1 MLLTVG
7 SQGLLKDVVPT
18 VRKLVE
24 LPWVTDNE
32 LMGELYQSCD
42 VFLMPSTGES
52 FGMMAI
58 EAMASAKPVICL
70 ADTAVEEV
78 SRAPELGIAVP
89 EGDAEAMAAAMRR
102 LMGSPEECRRRGEK
116 SREYA
121 EAEYDFDIY
130 VERHLALYREIA
142 ERHRKEKGQ

>member
-1 MLLTVG
+1 
-7 SQGLLKDVVPT
+7 
-18 VRKLVE
+18 
-24 LPWVTDNE
+24 
-32 LMGELYQSCD
+32 MGELYQSCD

-102 LMGSPEECRRRGEK
+102 LMGSRRNAVGGARRAGNTPRR
-116 SREYA
+116 SMTL
-121 EAEYDFDIY
+121 IP
-130 VERHLALYREIA
+130 V
-142 ERHRKEKGQ
+142 